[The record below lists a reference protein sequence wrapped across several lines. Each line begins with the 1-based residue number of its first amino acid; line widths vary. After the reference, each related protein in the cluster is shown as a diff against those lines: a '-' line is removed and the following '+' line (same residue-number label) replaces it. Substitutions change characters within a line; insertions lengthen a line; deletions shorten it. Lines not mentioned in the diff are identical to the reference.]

1 MQTDENVDTLNNI
14 LRGEMSAVETY
25 EQAIRKLE
33 NEPALV
39 EQLELCRSS
48 HEERVSLLRDEIAR
62 RGGNPVN
69 SSGAWGAFAR
79 LVESGA
85 KAFGKKAAIAALEEG
100 EDHGL
105 KQYRDDLPKLD
116 GATRSS
122 LEQRLMTEQQQT
134 HRAMSTLKHTLH

>member
-1 MQTDENVDTLNNI
+1 MQTDKNVDTLNSI
-14 LRGEMSAVETY
+14 LRGEISAVETY
-25 EQAIRKLE
+25 DQAIRKL
-33 NEPALV
+33 NDEPALA

-62 RGGNPVN
+62 RGGEPANG
-69 SSGAWGAFAR
+69 SGPWGAFAR
-79 LVESGA
+79 LVEGGA
-85 KAFGKKAAIAALEEG
+85 KTFGTKAAIAALEEG

-105 KQYRDDLPKLD
+105 KQYRADLPKLD
-116 GATRSS
+116 GATRST